1 MLMDAIL
8 KIHDQIQDMKLGKQ
22 REKQI
27 IHLEDKGLK
36 ESPLIELKG
45 LLS

>member
-22 REKQI
+22 REKQVI
-27 IHLEDKGLK
+27 QLEDNSLK

>member
-1 MLMDAIL
+1 
-8 KIHDQIQDMKLGKQ
+8 MKLGKQ
-22 REKQI
+22 REKQVI
-27 IHLEDKGLK
+27 QLEDNSLK